1 MAKAMSLGVMES
13 KRSFFGKNSRD
24 GIGHLSRHMGDQ
36 GVAGLA
42 LVECDECLLMAG
54 ADHQIGF
61 VVAEAL
67 TAIDNGGALLDRHLV
82 GDSAASVA
90 ATITL
95 SAGLLA
101 TRGAVQCA
109 TSAPVGV
116 DALIDGF
123 VANAGLPA
131 RLEIAGNLFGT
142 P

>member
-1 MAKAMSLGVMES
+1 MVKAMSLGVMES

-24 GIGHLSRHMGDQ
+24 GISRLSRHMGDQ

-61 VVAEAL
+61 PVAEAL
-67 TAIDNGGALLDRHLV
+67 AAIDNGVALLDRHLV

-123 VANAGLPA
+123 VANAELPA